1 MDFELKKQDEGWAK
15 AFREDCHAEAERSQY
30 FWAAQRA
37 QVRSRIADK
46 RRGLSLRLALVSSVG
61 LFAIAGAMLV
71 GERPIA
77 PSPIA
82 QKPAISDQQL
92 LADIDETLTNPIPDA
107 LAPAELISQDM
118 AQSLQAHG
126 QKETR

>member
-1 MDFELKKQDEGWAK
+1 MDFDLEKQDEGWAK
-15 AFREDCHAEAERSQY
+15 AFREDCHAVADRPSH

-37 QVRSRIADK
+37 QVRSRITGK
-46 RRGLSLRLALVSSVG
+46 RQGMSLRLALVSTVG
-61 LFAIAGAMLV
+61 LFVIAGAMLM

-77 PSPIA
+77 PSPVA
-82 QKPAISDQQL
+82 QKPPISDQQL

-118 AQSLQAHG
+118 AQSFQAHG